1 MLADVPDIDFAET
14 VTLALFTVRI
24 DGTRMGQ
31 TAAGWIADRAE
42 GKAVAQPVVDVGF
55 STVERSS
62 S

>member
-14 VTLALFTVRI
+14 VTPALSTVRI

-42 GKAVAQPVVDVGF
+42 GKTVAQPVVDIGF
-55 STVERSS
+55 SVVERGSS
-62 S
+62 